1 MKLRSWLLT
10 VLLFS
15 TQAGAIE
22 FPLEVIESI
31 DDTRVVAFISQKDID
46 AAGTWEPLRT
56 PPPVTL
62 AQALDAVLAAL
73 TDHGVAAE
81 TVRLASAELKEF
93 PHQPGHWHYLVRLK
107 KSSGKPYPRFYVV
120 LMNGKAIPAAMEP
133 EAYK

>member
-1 MKLRSWLLT
+1 MRFRSWLLT
-10 VLLFS
+10 ALLLS

-31 DDTRVVAFISQKDID
+31 DDTRVAAFISQEDID

-56 PPPVTL
+56 PPPMTL
-62 AQALDAVLAAL
+62 AQALDAVLATL

-81 TVRLASAELKEF
+81 SVRLASVELKEF

-107 KSSGKPYPRFYVV
+107 KTSGKPHPRFYVV
-120 LMNGKAIPAAMEP
+120 LMSGRVIPAAMEP